1 MSVYPHEACD
11 LSRESDSLR
20 KCVVNLN
27 NPLPRYYQV
36 YFPLLAQFH
45 AGKFKPGNPLPSE
58 RQLAQD
64 HGITHI
70 TIIKAKDLPRRGN
83 LIEHHAG
90 RRSLVLRQDESPAGR
105 ASLKGWPEGTAVIAP
120 PIRPG
125 ERCQPAC
132 DAAHP
137 VAPGLL
143 RQGVQG
149 LTCKG
154 VKTQDDGDTNED

>member
-120 PIRPG
+120 PFALASVASLPATLLIPWLQDYFAK
-125 ERCQPAC
+125 ERRGSRAR
-132 DAAHP
+132 
-137 VAPGLL
+137 G
-143 RQGVQG
+143 
-149 LTCKG
+149 
-154 VKTQDDGDTNED
+154 